1 MSPRACCWRG
11 TRVLLWAHFLFCF
24 FYLNYK
30 SADIDTSNENGACRK
45 NECAAWIE
53 IDGNMIVYG
62 QLTLQQREQWLL
74 LKYLLFFILH
84 VCVVS
89 HSKIYILYYS
99 QVHLSIGLE
108 SWLWVSRE
116 ISHRRSEIERWDKL
130 FCLFFK
136 IIFIWNGCEIG
147 PTRIK

>member
-1 MSPRACCWRG
+1 MLLTGHS
-11 TRVLLWAHFLFCF
+11 RVLLWAHFLFCF
-24 FYLNYK
+24 NYLNYK
-30 SADIDTSNENGACRK
+30 SADTDTSNENGACSK

-53 IDGNMIVYG
+53 RKMAIWLFTVDSHLTAERAVIVVKIFVVFYITC
-62 QLTLQQREQWLL
+62 LC
-74 LKYLLFFILH
+74 
-84 VCVVS
+84 CVS
-89 HSKIYILYYS
+89 FYRKIYILYYS

-108 SWLWVSRE
+108 GWLWVSRE
-116 ISHRRSEIERWDKL
+116 ISHRRSEIESWDKL